1 MKKIGLLIVGAFLLA
16 ACDATP
22 KGNRSILPV
31 EHEEAVEHVDH
42 HEGHDAHEAHTEE
55 NHDAHHADAEK
66 KDSVNKSADTQKVEK
81 NVDAEKVDESPE
93 NAAH

>member
-1 MKKIGLLIVGAFLLA
+1 MKKLGLLIIGAFLLT

-22 KGNRSILPV
+22 GGNKTIMPV

-42 HEGHDAHEAHTEE
+42 HEGHGAHDGHEAHTEE
-55 NHDAHHADAEK
+55 NHANHHAAEK
-66 KDSVNKSADTQKVEK
+66 KDSAQDATATPKKDTAK
-81 NVDAEKVDESPE
+81 VDASPE